1 MVKVKRISLNMKYD
15 KQYQVIKDLVD
26 HHGNKKRA
34 ALKLGI
40 SVRQVNRRIK
50 QYQDKGKAAFVHG
63 NVGRKPVNC
72 LTTEINN
79 QIVTLYLTKYQ
90 DCNLKHFVEL
100 LDRFEN
106 ISVSYTKVYSLLK
119 AQDIL
124 SPKPWR
130 RTKRSLAKKKWRL
143 AHPKQSRKDL
153 EDAVSHQLAL
163 EDAHP
168 RHERCK
174 YFGEEIQMDASDI
187 VWFGSKKA
195 SLHLAIDNATGLI
208 VGAYFDWQETLNG
221 YYHVFE
227 QILKD
232 YGIPLCF
239 KTDNRTVFNYETA
252 KTKAEHK
259 DVLTQFGY
267 ACKSLGVGLKT
278 TSVSQAK
285 GMVERA
291 NQTVQSRLKPE
302 LRLAKIDT
310 IEEANRYLR
319 ETFVPDFNLKFGQ
332 EPRKAWSAFE
342 KAPSD
347 REINYTLAVL
357 SSRVFDSGSAISFK
371 NKLYQAADEYGRLV
385 CFMKGTKCLVIEA
398 LDGQLLATVDE
409 RVYQLKEIPKHAK
422 TSPEL
427 DNKPKRK
434 RAKKKYIPPMT
445 HPWKRESFLKQQER
459 AHKYHQYT

>member
-1 MVKVKRISLNMKYD
+1 MKRIGLSMKYD

-100 LDRFEN
+100 LDRFKN
-106 ISVSYTKVYSLLK
+106 ISVSYSKVYGLLK

-124 SPKPWR
+124 SPKPWKK
-130 RTKRSLAKKKWRL
+130 TKRSLAKKKWHL
-143 AHPKQSRKDL
+143 SHPKQNKK
-153 EDAVSHQLAL
+153 EIEAAASHQLAL

-174 YFGEEIQMDASDI
+174 YFDEEIQMDASDI

-239 KTDNRTVFNYETA
+239 KTDN
-252 KTKAEHK
+252 
-259 DVLTQFGY
+259 
-267 ACKSLGVGLKT
+267 
-278 TSVSQAK
+278 
-285 GMVERA
+285 
-291 NQTVQSRLKPE
+291 QTVQSRLKPE
-302 LRLAKIDT
+302 LRLAGIDT
-310 IEEANRYLR
+310 IEEANQYLR
-319 ETFVPDFNLKFGQ
+319 DMFVPDFNRKFGQ

-342 KAPSD
+342 KVPSD
-347 REINYTLAVL
+347 HEINYTLAVL

-371 NKLYQAADEYGRLV
+371 NQLYQAADEYGRLV

-398 LDGQLLATVDE
+398 LDGQLLVTVDE
-409 RVYQLKEIPKHAK
+409 RVYQLKEIHKHAP

-427 DNKPKRK
+427 DKQPKKK
-434 RAKKKYIPPMT
+434 RTKKKYIPPMS

-459 AHKYHQYT
+459 RHKYHQYA